1 MNDFKMNLQLFGAE
15 TNVITTAQMA
25 KAREVDFVERFSH
38 TSLMKLN
45 EVLGVTRRIPRED
58 GTTLYVYKTTGTLN
72 ETNVAEGDIIPLSQ
86 YKRTREAVGEMTLK
100 KYRKATTAEAIA
112 KSGYNEAV
120 RLTDEKLLRDI
131 QSGIRT
137 SFFTFLNGVVVEGK
151 AASGTEGTEGYTPAV
166 EAVGTTVT
174 GATLQEVLAKS
185 WGNLQVLF
193 EDDAVELVHF
203 MNPLTIADYLGTAN
217 ITTQTAFGLNY
228 IENFLG
234 LGTVILAAGI
244 TENKVYSTAKEN
256 LIMYYENMNSS
267 EVASAFNLTS
277 DETGFVGMHTSQTDN
292 RAQIET
298 LVMTGVEF
306 LVEYADGVVAGTVTG
321 A

>member
-58 GTTLYVYKTTGTLN
+58 GTTLYVYKTSGTLN
-72 ETNVAEGDIIPLSQ
+72 ETSVAEGDIIPLSRYQ
-86 YKRTREAVGEMTLK
+86 RTREAVGEMALK
-100 KYRKATTAEAIA
+100 KYRKATTVEAIA
-112 KSGYNEAV
+112 KSGYDEAV

-137 SFFTFLNGVVVEGK
+137 SFFDYLSSVAH
-151 AASGTEGTEGYTPAV
+151 AASGNVGDDDYVPAAGQLV
-166 EAVGTTVT
+166 SE
-174 GATLQEVLAKS
+174 ATLQAVLAQS
-185 WGNLQVLF
+185 WGKLQVLF

-244 TENKVYSTAKEN
+244 AENKVYSTAKEN

-267 EVASAFNLTS
+267 EVASAFDLTS